1 MEDED
6 PDMVRDFMFDE
17 MWHFIKESTNKLW
30 IIKLYDSGNGYLVDY
45 EFGGHDEKTFLR
57 LYNRISINYKKFYY
71 VDN

>member
-6 PDMVRDFMFDE
+6 PDIVRDFMFDK

-30 IIKLYDSGNGYLVDY
+30 IIKLYNSGNWCLVDY
-45 EFGGHDEKTFLR
+45 ELGGRDEKTFLR
-57 LYNRISINYKKFYY
+57 LYNRISINCKKFNY